1 MDPIQLTRQLVD
13 IPSITG
19 DEAAIG
25 VFLDEHL
32 QRLGFITRRQEI
44 SPGRFNLLARTSARP
59 RVLLCSHIDTVPPF
73 IPSSDLGSSISGR
86 GACDTKG
93 IIAAMLV
100 AGEELLAAGRT
111 EFGFLLVVGEETDS
125 IGAKKANI
133 EFRGLGSEFVVV
145 GEPTES
151 TFVSAS
157 KGAYTCTVR
166 FEGIAAHS
174 AYPEQGESAIRKM
187 LNALRKIDH
196 EDWGVHPL
204 LGNATANI
212 GVVRGGRKANI
223 VADEAEADIMFRIV
237 GSPDEIREG
246 LERILRTHEGRIT
259 ASYGNPPMFMVTPKG
274 TKTMVV
280 AFNTDVPHLGA
291 LGKPILFGPGSIL
304 DAHSA
309 TEKIC
314 KDEIIQAVQ
323 TYRNLVL
330 DLLRGDIEVAQS
342 GQLERQSE
350 A

>member
-1 MDPIQLTRQLVD
+1 MAPADPIQLTRQLID
-13 IPSITG
+13 IPSVTG
-19 DEAAIG
+19 DEAAVG
-25 VFLDEHL
+25 SFLDGHL
-32 QRLGFITRRQEI
+32 QRLGFTTRRHEI
-44 SPGRFNLLARTSARP
+44 SPGRFNLLATTSARP
-59 RVLLCSHIDTVPPF
+59 RVVLCSHMDTVPPF
-73 IPSSDLGSSISGR
+73 FPSSDLGDSISGR

-93 IIAAMLV
+93 IIAAMLA
-100 AGEELLAAGRT
+100 AGEELLAAGQN

-133 EFRGLGSEFVVV
+133 EFGDLGSEFVVV

-157 KGAYTCTVR
+157 KGAFTCTVR

-174 AYPEQGESAIRKM
+174 AYPERGESAIRQM

-196 EDWGVHPL
+196 EDWGSHPL
-204 LGNATANI
+204 LGNATVNI

-223 VADEAEADIMFRIV
+223 VPDEAEADMMFRTV

-246 LERILRTHEGRIT
+246 LERILRTHHGRIT
-259 ASYGNPPMFMVTPKG
+259 ASYGNPPMFMVSPKG

-291 LGKPILFGPGSIL
+291 LGRPILFGPGSIL

-309 TEKIC
+309 TEKIR
-314 KDEIIQAVQ
+314 KDEIVQAVQ
-323 TYRNLVL
+323 TYRKLVV
-330 DLLRGDIEVAQS
+330 DLLRGDIEVHAQA
-342 GQLERQSE
+342 Q
-350 A
+350 